1 MCCLMAA
8 SSTYAPSTAAC
19 WLLLAVAVAWIR
31 LLCQLAEADVITN
44 AALGCSCSHCPTDV
58 VINMIVCNNRRT
70 VAAAHMVVALLLCI
84 DGQVLPFA
92 LAIADG

>member
-8 SSTYAPSTAAC
+8 SSIYAPSTAAC

-31 LLCQLAEADVITN
+31 LLCRLAEAVVITN
-44 AALGCSCSHCPTDV
+44 AALGCSCSHCPTNIAV
-58 VINMIVCNNRRT
+58 NMIVCNNHRT
-70 VAAAHMVVALLLCI
+70 VAAARMVVALLLCI

-92 LAIADG
+92 LAIVDG